1 VTVARIPDLPDGVL
15 GFRLSG
21 KLTRDDY
28 HDDLARPI
36 LDALE
41 GGGRLN
47 LLIEIADDFSGL
59 DTGALWEDVKAV
71 GSIGLKHRTAW
82 ERSALVTD
90 KDWIRHGVSVF
101 GWLSPGELRVF
112 EPADLPAATVWV
124 GGGAAG

>member
-1 VTVARIPDLPDGVL
+1 MSVTQIAELPAGVL

-21 KLTRDDY
+21 KLTRDEYQDG
-28 HDDLARPI
+28 LARPI

-41 GGGRLN
+41 RGERLN
-47 LLIEIADDFSGL
+47 LLFEIADDFSGL
-59 DTGALWEDVKAV
+59 DTRALWEDVKAV

-112 EPADLPAATVWV
+112 EPADLPAAAAWV
-124 GGGAAG
+124 GGA